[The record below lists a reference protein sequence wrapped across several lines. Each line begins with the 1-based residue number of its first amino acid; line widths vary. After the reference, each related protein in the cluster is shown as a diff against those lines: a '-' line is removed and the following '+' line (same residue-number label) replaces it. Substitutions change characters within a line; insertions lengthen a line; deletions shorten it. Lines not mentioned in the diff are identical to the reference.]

1 MKTLLIAFLLL
12 FSTVGICQTDIIH
25 EMDESN
31 VLFNPYSVNCGEDG
45 LDWENYPD
53 ATGYDC
59 PLDADYYSDT
69 LHVYPGNTLT
79 SITFHLDE
87 FHCRVDS
94 LIGAG
99 IGAYPGNGG
108 RWTFHDYIWT
118 GGGFVPDDL
127 GWMPGIDIIDI
138 SNGESV
144 RYFERYK
151 VVNAYNSIDSTIT
164 FNSDNGLESLPSGTY
179 EVRVV
184 REVSNEM
191 GLLDNEQSHISK
203 DVNGETAF
211 FSWWNME
218 FVYNSSVNPAQ
229 FGIAEPYTEGP
240 EIVLNSIQYSFE
252 HAEFEWSGN
261 NISECDSTDFVISA
275 PCNPDLTYTW
285 TKHFDVGGAIT
296 LPGETCEHIPPSIL
310 ETGTHLYEVS
320 AATDSGE
327 VMFSNF
333 ITVEV
338 NPNPHWNYYHTGT
351 ALNGAEDVCPLFFQV
366 HIDPLDSLQGLNTIY
381 EWSSDTINYAELS
394 FWNPGENGTNIGF
407 CFNPFIEN
415 DTIGVFYVEATN
427 AYGCTTLDTAYV
439 VFLGGDSVIFKNNL
453 LPPGTTNIEEQ
464 VQHQAKL
471 YPNPTNSH
479 ITVEH
484 DFVGAVRFEIL
495 DLSGRLVRQT
505 QTVGRLEM
513 DVSDLPQGVYIAV
526 IGDGENRVVNRLVKW

>member
-1 MKTLLIAFLLL
+1 MKTLLITFLLL

-25 EMDESN
+25 PIDESN

-69 LHVYPGNTLT
+69 LHVYPGNILT

-94 LIGAG
+94 LIGEG
-99 IGAYPGNGG
+99 GGGDPGNGG
-108 RWTFHDYIWT
+108 RWTFHDYLWNSDDGDLI
-118 GGGFVPDDL
+118 DDL
-127 GWMPGIDIIDI
+127 SWMPGVEIIDL
-138 SNGESV
+138 SNNETV
-144 RYFERYK
+144 DYFRRY
-151 VVNAYNSIDSTIT
+151 SIVDGFDSTYFTVNLDI
-164 FNSDNGLESLPSGTY
+164 SPALEEGEY
-179 EVRVV
+179 EVRIVH
-184 REVSNEM
+184 EVPDNM
-191 GLLDNEQSHISK
+191 GLSNDDIYIYVPNIGVDDEI
-203 DVNGETAF
+203 F
-211 FSWWNME
+211 RWYNME
-218 FVYNSSVNPAQ
+218 RVYDSFIPDSKA
-229 FGIAEPYTEGP
+229 IAGPYTEGP

-252 HAEFEWSGN
+252 HAEFEWSGDVVN
-261 NISECDSTDFVISA
+261 ECDSTDFVITA

-285 TKHFDVGGAIT
+285 IKHFDVGGAIT

-338 NPNPHWNYYHTGT
+338 NPNPHWNYYHIGT
-351 ALNGAEDVCPLFFQV
+351 TLNGAEDVCPLFFQV
-366 HIDPLDSLQGLNTIY
+366 HIDPLDSLQGLSTTY

-439 VFLGGDSVIFKNNL
+439 VFLGGDSVVFKNSL

-471 YPNPTNSH
+471 YPNPTNSQ

-484 DFVGAVRFEIL
+484 DFVGAVRFEIH

-505 QTVGRLEM
+505 QAVGRLEM